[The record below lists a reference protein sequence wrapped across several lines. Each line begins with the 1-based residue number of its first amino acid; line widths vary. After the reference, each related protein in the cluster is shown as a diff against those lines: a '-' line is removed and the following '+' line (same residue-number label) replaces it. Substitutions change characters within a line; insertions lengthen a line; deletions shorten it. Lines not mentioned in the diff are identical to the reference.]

1 MNAWWCMHEGEGSRD
16 IGHDLFMFFL
26 CAPHLAVL
34 GCVILVS
41 LHFCFPGGCMSSC

>member
-1 MNAWWCMHEGEGSRD
+1 MTAWWCMHEGEFSGD
-16 IGHDLFMFFL
+16 VGHDLFMFVF

-41 LHFCFPGGCMSSC
+41 LHFYFPGGCASSS